1 MTFTSF
7 YNIITESEKLRNKVY
22 IIMKKKT
29 LSYDVKKLTYLAL
42 MTALVALFQTIG
54 MIIPIGFNVGAF
66 SLVPIVIGGAMLGP
80 AAGAWLGFSSAAV
93 LIATNAVAPY
103 YTISIFFTILVVILK
118 GVVSGWVAALVY
130 MPLSKKNSLLAI
142 TVSSVLCPVVNTSIF
157 LVACFTVFFPGLSA
171 WAIEA
176 GKDMISFVFVTMVG
190 INFFVEVGICVLF
203 APIAD
208 RMIKLGSKMRHDKS

>member
-7 YNIITESEKLRNKVY
+7 YNIITESKKLRNKVY

-42 MTALVALFQTIG
+42 MTALV
-54 MIIPIGFNVGAF
+54 GFNVGAF

-171 WAIEA
+171 WASGA

-208 RMIKLGSKMRHDKS
+208 RMIKLGSKMRHDKSYI